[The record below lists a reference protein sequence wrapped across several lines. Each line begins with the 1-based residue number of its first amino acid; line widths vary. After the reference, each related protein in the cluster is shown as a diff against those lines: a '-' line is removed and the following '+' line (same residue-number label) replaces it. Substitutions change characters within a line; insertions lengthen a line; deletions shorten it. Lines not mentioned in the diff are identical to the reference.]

1 MSDIDSRIAA
11 TRAELEATL
20 DAIEDK
26 INVPRKA
33 AQLREGAVAAYRRN
47 PVPWLA
53 GAAVAVA
60 GVVGA
65 ILLAQHSRD

>member
-20 DAIEDK
+20 NAIEDK
-26 INVPRKA
+26 LNVPRKA
-33 AQLREGAVAAYRRN
+33 ARVRDKAVAAYRRN

-53 GAAVAVA
+53 GAAVVVA

-65 ILLAQHSRD
+65 VLVAQRSHR

>member
-26 INVPRKA
+26 LNVPRKA
-33 AQLREGAVAAYRRN
+33 ARLRDKAVSAYRKN

-53 GAAVAVA
+53 GSAAAVAS
-60 GVVGA
+60 VVGA
-65 ILLAQHSRD
+65 VLLAQRSHD